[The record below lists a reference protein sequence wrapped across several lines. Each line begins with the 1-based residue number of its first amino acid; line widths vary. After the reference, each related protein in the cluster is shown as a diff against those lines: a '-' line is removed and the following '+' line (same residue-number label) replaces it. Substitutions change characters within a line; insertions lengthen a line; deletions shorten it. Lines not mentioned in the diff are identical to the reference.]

1 MKYYTL
7 RHKLWDDSIMDEKSE
22 GKKVYPMANGDKIS
36 NGNGLLSKSGELGKI
51 YFENYVD
58 DAPIFDYFYLY
69 NSSYQKEYDW
79 ILLDAYSYVGQNI
92 PSARG
97 FLVSKKLKEILE
109 QFNIAQPFRFY
120 ESRLMYQGE
129 KLEYYIFH
137 LAQNEWK
144 EFNYEKS
151 TFYKGNEKLNVKVTS
166 NREFKKLIKSE
177 PNIQMNLA
185 LKNQYDIFYFSQFNY
200 VISET
205 LKNRLEKLNSSSF
218 EFTELK
224 NVNFIFTNKPA

>member
-1 MKYYTL
+1 MKYYQL
-7 RHKLWDDSIMDEKSE
+7 KLCSYDENIKDELSD
-22 GKKVYPMANGDKIS
+22 GPKVYPRANGNKIYNS
-36 NGNGLLSKSGELGKI
+36 NGFLSKGGEFGKI
-51 YFENYVD
+51 FFENYVD

-69 NSSYQKEYDW
+69 NLSYQKEYDW
-79 ILLDAYSYVGQNI
+79 ILLDAYSYIGQNI

-97 FLVSKKLKEILE
+97 FLVSKRLKEVFEKFI
-109 QFNIAQPFRFY
+109 IAKPFRFY
-120 ESRLMYQGE
+120 ESKLMYQGE

-151 TFYKGNEKLNVKVTS
+151 TFYKGNEKLNIKVTS

-177 PNIQMNLA
+177 PNIQMNLV
-185 LKNQYDIFYFSQFNY
+185 LKNQSDIFYFSQFNY
-200 VISET
+200 VISEM

-224 NVNFIFTNKPA
+224 NVNFSFYK